1 MPSESLEITG
11 LFMLDLILQEKRFK
25 NYHILKHFVGTFLLQ
40 VLKIQKIIYSF
51 DDKNTKYERCRAIWY
66 ILILNDG
73 MCTKNASLGNKGILE
88 WKIQFIILPVP
99 YSFGA
104 FQRQNEVLQMHHDR
118 TLKRYSIF
126 FPSHI
131 YIIKYHYR
139 TGFLK

>member
-25 NYHILKHFVGTFLLQ
+25 NYHMMKYFAGTFLLQ
-40 VLKIQKIIYSF
+40 VLKKIIYSF

-118 TLKRYSIF
+118 TLKRYTSIF

-131 YIIKYHYR
+131 YYYYR
-139 TGFLK
+139 TGLLK